1 MYAFHPSLV
10 LSLLVVIIPLFD
22 IIVATYNYYYD
33 YLFVIS
39 QIEPEEKQS
48 NEVARHSIKWLKKS
62 VPELYPCLVDGLKWN
77 FKGLSMHH
85 VQHVQ
90 QRIYWAL
97 IWMMKTINQIAMEK
111 CLIADPYLSIDCA
124 TCRSIEQSF

>member
-39 QIEPEEKQS
+39 QIEPEEKRS
-48 NEVARHSIKWLKKS
+48 DEVARDI
-62 VPELYPCLVDGLKWN
+62 
-77 FKGLSMHH
+77 
-85 VQHVQ
+85 
-90 QRIYWAL
+90 
-97 IWMMKTINQIAMEK
+97 
-111 CLIADPYLSIDCA
+111 
-124 TCRSIEQSF
+124 RSND

>member
-48 NEVARHSIKWLKKS
+48 NEVAGHSIK
-62 VPELYPCLVDGLKWN
+62 
-77 FKGLSMHH
+77 
-85 VQHVQ
+85 
-90 QRIYWAL
+90 
-97 IWMMKTINQIAMEK
+97 
-111 CLIADPYLSIDCA
+111 
-124 TCRSIEQSF
+124 